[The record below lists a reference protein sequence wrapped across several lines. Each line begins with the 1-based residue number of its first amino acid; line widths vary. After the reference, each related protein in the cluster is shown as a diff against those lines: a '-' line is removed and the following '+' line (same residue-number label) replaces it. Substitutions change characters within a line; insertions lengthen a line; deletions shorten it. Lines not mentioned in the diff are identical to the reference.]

1 MHSGWVIKMVYQL
14 KHIPKTYK
22 ALQLDVMTIAEK
34 LGDYGLI
41 TTLMNAPLT
50 GESLADKWKSI
61 DTTLQSL
68 SASGSEIPD
77 LSLWDSQGLYLSAKA
92 YDALADTIKDDGE
105 FLSLNVDGKP
115 AYLFNCRV
123 FGQED
128 LSLTERKYL
137 DGEPDGVVSLV
148 FDEADLTKS
157 NRNIFRSKLQ
167 GCTILYATERFKQLV
182 EQHNL
187 TGLKFDSQLLDVFD

>member
-1 MHSGWVIKMVYQL
+1 MVYQL
-14 KHIPKTYK
+14 KHIPQTYK

-50 GESLADKWKSI
+50 GESLAGKWKSI
-61 DTTLQSL
+61 ETSLQSL
-68 SASGSEIPD
+68 SASGNNTPD
-77 LSLWDSQGLYLSAKA
+77 ISLWDSQGLYLSAKA
-92 YDALADTIKDDGE
+92 YDALADALKDDGE
-105 FLSLNVDGKP
+105 FLSIVVDGEP

-137 DGEPDGVVSLV
+137 DGEPDGVASLV
-148 FDEADLTKS
+148 FDEAELGKS
-157 NRNIFRSKLQ
+157 NRHVFRSKLQ
-167 GCTILYATERFKQLV
+167 GCTALYASDKFKQLC
-182 EQHNL
+182 EAHNL
-187 TGLKFDSQLLDVFD
+187 NGVRFDTDLLNIFD

>member
-1 MHSGWVIKMVYQL
+1 MVYQL
-14 KHIPKTYK
+14 KYIPKKYK
-22 ALQLDVMTIAEK
+22 ALQLDVMKIAEK

-50 GESLADKWKSI
+50 GESLADKWRCI

-68 SASGSEIPD
+68 SASGCEMPD
-77 LSLWDSQGLYLSAKA
+77 LSLWDSQGLYLSTKA

-148 FDEADLTKS
+148 FDEAELTKS

-167 GCTILYATERFKQLV
+167 GGTALYASENFKKLC
-182 EQHNL
+182 ETHNL
-187 TGLKFDSQLLDVFD
+187 CGLKFDNDLLGIFE

>member
-1 MHSGWVIKMVYQL
+1 MVYQL
-14 KHIPKTYK
+14 KHIPKTYT

-50 GESLADKWKSI
+50 GESLAGKWKSI
-61 DTTLQSL
+61 ETSLQSL
-68 SASGSEIPD
+68 SASGNNTPD
-77 LSLWDSQGLYLSAKA
+77 ISLWDSQGLYLSAKA
-92 YDALADTIKDDGE
+92 YDALADALQDDGE
-105 FLSLNVDGKP
+105 FLSIVVDGEP

-137 DGEPDGVVSLV
+137 DGEPDGVASLV
-148 FDEADLTKS
+148 FDEAELGKS
-157 NRNIFRSKLQ
+157 NRHVFRSKLQ
-167 GCTILYATERFKQLV
+167 GCTALYASDKFKQLC
-182 EQHNL
+182 EAHNL
-187 TGLKFDSQLLDVFD
+187 NGVRFDTDLLNIFD

>member
-1 MHSGWVIKMVYQL
+1 MVYQL
-14 KHIPKTYK
+14 KHIPKTSK

-50 GESLADKWKSI
+50 GESLAGKWKSI
-61 DTTLQSL
+61 ETSLQSL
-68 SASGSEIPD
+68 SASGKNTPD
-77 LSLWDSQGLYLSAKA
+77 ISLWDSQGLYLSAKA
-92 YDALADTIKDDGE
+92 YDALADALKDDGE
-105 FLSLNVDGKP
+105 FLSIVVDGEP

-137 DGEPDGVVSLV
+137 DGEPDGVASLV
-148 FDEADLTKS
+148 FDEAELGKN
-157 NRNIFRSKLQ
+157 NRHVFRSKLQ
-167 GCTILYATERFKQLV
+167 GCTALYASDKFKQLCK
-182 EQHNL
+182 EHNL
-187 TGLKFDSQLLDVFD
+187 NGVRFDTDLLNIFD

>member
-1 MHSGWVIKMVYQL
+1 MVYQL
-14 KHIPKTYK
+14 KHVPKTYK

-50 GESLADKWKSI
+50 GESLAGKWKSI
-61 DTTLQSL
+61 ETSLQSL
-68 SASGSEIPD
+68 SASGNNTPD
-77 LSLWDSQGLYLSAKA
+77 ISLWDSQGLYLSAKA
-92 YDALADTIKDDGE
+92 YDALADALKDDGE
-105 FLSLNVDGKP
+105 FLSIVVDGEP

-137 DGEPDGVVSLV
+137 DGEPDGVASLV
-148 FDEADLTKS
+148 FDKAELGKS
-157 NRNIFRSKLQ
+157 NRHVFRSKLQ
-167 GCTILYATERFKQLV
+167 GCTALYASDKFKQLC
-182 EQHNL
+182 EAHNL
-187 TGLKFDSQLLDVFD
+187 NGVRFDTDLLNIFD

>member
-1 MHSGWVIKMVYQL
+1 MVYQL
-14 KHIPKTYK
+14 KHIPKTYT

-50 GESLADKWKSI
+50 GESLAGKWKSI
-61 DTTLQSL
+61 ETSLQSL
-68 SASGSEIPD
+68 SASGKNTPD
-77 LSLWDSQGLYLSAKA
+77 ISLWDSQGLYLSAKA
-92 YDALADTIKDDGE
+92 YDALADALKDDGE
-105 FLSLNVDGKP
+105 FLSIVVDGEP

-137 DGEPDGVVSLV
+137 DGEPDGVASLV
-148 FDEADLTKS
+148 FDEAELGKS
-157 NRNIFRSKLQ
+157 NRHVFRSKLQ
-167 GCTILYATERFKQLV
+167 GCTALYASDKFKQLC
-182 EQHNL
+182 EKHNL
-187 TGLKFDSQLLDVFD
+187 NGVRFDTDLLNIFD

>member
-1 MHSGWVIKMVYQL
+1 MVYQL

-34 LGDYGLI
+34 LDDYGLI

-50 GESLADKWKSI
+50 GESLAGKWKSI
-61 DTTLQSL
+61 ETSLQSL
-68 SASGSEIPD
+68 SASGNNTPD
-77 LSLWDSQGLYLSAKA
+77 ISLWDSQGLYLSAKA
-92 YDALADTIKDDGE
+92 YDALADALKDDGE
-105 FLSLNVDGKP
+105 FLSIVVDGEP

-137 DGEPDGVVSLV
+137 DGEPDGVASLV
-148 FDEADLTKS
+148 FDEAELGKS
-157 NRNIFRSKLQ
+157 NRHVFRSKLQ
-167 GCTILYATERFKQLV
+167 GCTALYASDKFKQLC
-182 EQHNL
+182 EKHNL
-187 TGLKFDSQLLDVFD
+187 NGVRFDTDLLNIFD

>member
-1 MHSGWVIKMVYQL
+1 MVYQL

-50 GESLADKWKSI
+50 RESLAGKWKSI
-61 DTTLQSL
+61 ETSLQSL
-68 SASGSEIPD
+68 SASGNNTPD
-77 LSLWDSQGLYLSAKA
+77 ISLWDSQGLYLSAKA
-92 YDALADTIKDDGE
+92 YDALADALQDDGE
-105 FLSLNVDGKP
+105 FLSIVVDGKP

-137 DGEPDGVVSLV
+137 DGEPDGVASLV
-148 FDEADLTKS
+148 FDEAELRKS
-157 NRNIFRSKLQ
+157 NRHVFRSKLQ
-167 GCTILYATERFKQLV
+167 GCTALYASEKFKQLC
-182 EQHNL
+182 EAHNL
-187 TGLKFDSQLLDVFD
+187 NGVTFDTDLLNIFD